1 MNTDVSLLGLG
12 RMGEPIARRL
22 LTALGS
28 LTVWNRTPSK
38 AVALGDAGARVTESP
53 AQAAAAITLTVMTDL
68 ADVEAIL
75 EGDDGL
81 LAGWRTNGVADPVLV
96 VHGTVSPTGVVE
108 LGRRLRPHGIAIVD
122 APLSGGVVGAQ
133 SGNLSVM
140 VGGEPAA
147 INRALPILR
156 MVGANVVMMGR
167 PGSGE
172 IAKACNQVVVAAT
185 VTAVAEALRL
195 ADANG
200 IQRSLVLDVLGGGL
214 ASSEVLRQKRERWL
228 ADDYVGGGSATN
240 QLKDLRFVAESASAS
255 GIRLPLASALEMV
268 FDDMVAAGFGALD
281 HSAIELV
288 AVPHPPAER
297 ESGDGP

>member
-1 MNTDVSLLGLG
+1 MNTNVSLLGLG

-22 LTALGS
+22 LAELGS

-53 AQAAAAITLTVMTDL
+53 AQAAAPITLTVMTDL

-75 EGDDGL
+75 EGDGGL
-81 LAGWRTNGVADPVLV
+81 LAGWRANGVTDPVLV
-96 VHGTVSPTGVVE
+96 VHGTVSPARLVE
-108 LGRRLRPHGIAIVD
+108 LGRRLRPRGVALVD
-122 APLSGGVVGAQ
+122 APLSGGVAGAQ

-147 INRALPILR
+147 LETVLPILR
-156 MVGANVVMMGR
+156 VVGANVVIMGG

-200 IQRSLVLDVLGGGL
+200 IQRSLLLEVLAGGL
-214 ASSEVLRQKRERWL
+214 ASSEVLRQKRGRWL
-228 ADDYVGGGSATN
+228 TDDYVGGGSATN

-255 GIRLPLASALEMV
+255 KIRLPLASELEMV
-268 FDDMVAAGFGALD
+268 FDDMVAAGFGDLD
-281 HSAIELV
+281 HSAVELV
-288 AVPHPPAER
+288 CAPHPTADA
-297 ESGDGP
+297 ESGDG

>member
-1 MNTDVSLLGLG
+1 MNTNVSLLGLG

-22 LTALGS
+22 LTELGS

-38 AVALGDAGARVTESP
+38 AVALGGAGAHVTESP

-81 LAGWRTNGVADPVLV
+81 LAGWRANRVADPVLV
-96 VHGTVSPTGVVE
+96 VHGTVSPAGVAE
-108 LGRRLRPHGIAIVD
+108 LGRRLRPRGVAVVD
-122 APLSGGVVGAQ
+122 APLSGGVAGAQ

-140 VGGEPAA
+140 VGGEPEAL
-147 INRALPILR
+147 NRALPILR
-156 MVGANVVMMGR
+156 MVGANVVMMGG

-200 IQRSLVLDVLGGGL
+200 IQRALLLDVLAGGL
-214 ASSEVLRQKRERWL
+214 ASSEVLRQKRARWL
-228 ADDYVGGGSATN
+228 TDDYVGGGSANN
-240 QLKDLRFVAESASAS
+240 QLKDLRFVAESASAC
-255 GIRLPLASALEMV
+255 GICLPLASELEMV
-268 FDDMVAAGFGALD
+268 FDDMVAAGFGDLD
-281 HSAIELV
+281 HSAVELV
-288 AVPHPPAER
+288 CAPHPLADG
-297 ESGDGP
+297 ESGDG